1 MSNEVYGPFPSVD
14 DVVALVDRIQLKGLT
29 AKNIAIFTNR
39 DHLEELKRRTAVKI
53 ETDTSDIKPENKDSL
68 MYKVK
73 NIFIHDEDTT
83 LNIQD
88 KLVELD
94 ISDANAA
101 VYSKQIE
108 AGKILVVADD
118 KIRMGHDPL
127 FDSDNDGE
135 LSVRRNI

>member
-14 DVVALVDRIQLKGLT
+14 DVVALVDRLQLKGLT
-29 AKNIAIFTNR
+29 AKNIAIFTNKE
-39 DHLEELKRRTAVKI
+39 HLAELKRRTAVKV
-53 ETDTSDIKPENKDSL
+53 ETDTSNIEPENKDSF

-73 NIFIHDEDTT
+73 NIFIHDEDAT
-83 LNIQD
+83 LNIHD
-88 KLVELD
+88 KLVDLD
-94 ISDANAA
+94 ISDTNAA
-101 VYSKQIE
+101 VYSKQVE

-127 FDSDNDGE
+127 ADSDNDGE